1 MIVSVVWL
9 PACGG
14 NNKKPASKKKAT
26 APVVEKKVVPEKPIS
41 VIIQTIPKVQYQ
53 HTDKRNPF
61 AGAAQ
66 NVKKVTTGIAAD
78 FSTESLRLT
87 GTVIQ
92 PTKKWAFIVTP
103 DGKIYKITEGTS
115 VGNRGAIVSEITE
128 NRVVLTEMMG
138 AEQRIITLTV
148 SEPQK

>member
-1 MIVSVVWL
+1 
-9 PACGG
+9 
-14 NNKKPASKKKAT
+14 
-26 APVVEKKVVPEKPIS
+26 
-41 VIIQTIPKVQYQ
+41 
-53 HTDKRNPF
+53 
-61 AGAAQ
+61 
-66 NVKKVTTGIAAD
+66 
-78 FSTESLRLT
+78 LT